1 MGFIVQSEKLGLRRF
16 LESDC
21 GDLFE
26 YLSVPEVVRFEPY
39 GPLTYNQCVNEV
51 RGRAGSS
58 NYWAVELKDG
68 GKVIGNIFFKQREPL
83 RHMTWE
89 LGYIFNRDYWGRGFA
104 TESAYMVMSYG
115 FKHMGAHRIIATCN
129 QLNER
134 SWRLME
140 RLGMR
145 RELTAK
151 QDSFFRHTIDGRPD
165 WFDSYQYAILAEEF
179 RR

>member
-1 MGFIVQSEKLGLRRF
+1 MRYIIESERLGLRRF

-21 GDLFE
+21 RDLYE
-26 YLSVPEVVRFEPY
+26 YLSVPEVVRYEPY
-39 GPLTYNQCVNEV
+39 KPLTYKQCVNEV

-58 NYWAVELKDG
+58 NYWAVVLKDS
-68 GKVIGNIFFKQREPL
+68 GKVIGNIFFKQKDPL
-83 RHMTWE
+83 RLMTWE
-89 LGYIFNRDYWGRGFA
+89 LGYILNRDYWGRGYA
-104 TESAYMVMSYG
+104 AESARLVMRYG
-115 FKHMGAHRIIATCN
+115 FENMGAHRIVATCN

-151 QDSFFRHTIDGRPD
+151 KDSFFHHTADGKPD
-165 WFDSYQYAILAEEF
+165 WQDSYQYAVLAEEF
-179 RR
+179 KV